1 MVPQIRA
8 VTVSVIISTIHQRPS
23 QQQHSPCRRLK
34 EVQVGPHGV
43 GSPHEVEGWGV
54 LLLNHQS
61 VHLIQHAAHRTEKC
75 FANNQSIMSLHQWS
89 GHTDTDSHQDL
100 VLSGTKIR
108 TFKTF
113 QLLFFKSPTSSLS
126 ASVTTHGRHWISDL
140 PLREA
145 FKGWVE
151 QMINC
156 MLFIHGF
163 GLQCLQSAA
172 VYFTTVPVPALAAHR
187 TSNTHNYQSENQ
199 VRPRDKRLTC
209 EVHRHIIQHAFAFL

>member
-100 VLSGTKIR
+100 VLSGTKIS
-108 TFKTF
+108 TFKLF
-113 QLLFFKSPTSSLS
+113 NYCSLYLPHHPCPQVWQLMEDTGS
-126 ASVTTHGRHWISDL
+126 AICPRERHLKD
-140 PLREA
+140 E
-145 FKGWVE
+145 
-151 QMINC
+151 
-156 MLFIHGF
+156 
-163 GLQCLQSAA
+163 
-172 VYFTTVPVPALAAHR
+172 
-187 TSNTHNYQSENQ
+187 SN
-199 VRPRDKRLTC
+199 KW
-209 EVHRHIIQHAFAFL
+209 

>member
-1 MVPQIRA
+1 MCSCCIFLKTSLLPALLMCYTCVKNSYGA
-8 VTVSVIISTIHQRPS
+8 TNTCSYCLCHHQHHTPS

-61 VHLIQHAAHRTEKC
+61 VHLIQHAAHHTEKC

-113 QLLFFKSPTSSLS
+113 QLLFFKSPTSSLEDTGS
-126 ASVTTHGRHWISDL
+126 AICPWERHLKD
-140 PLREA
+140 E
-145 FKGWVE
+145 
-151 QMINC
+151 
-156 MLFIHGF
+156 
-163 GLQCLQSAA
+163 
-172 VYFTTVPVPALAAHR
+172 
-187 TSNTHNYQSENQ
+187 SN
-199 VRPRDKRLTC
+199 KW
-209 EVHRHIIQHAFAFL
+209 